1 MLRRTGGEEGSGD
14 CMAAVAGF
22 GTGGV
27 VGGRRRIVG
36 GGDLE
41 ILVGAFL
48 RLPAVLGFTFSFP
61 RFFSFLLFIFFRK
74 GPDSTILRGSCNL
87 HLH

>member
-27 VGGRRRIVG
+27 VGGRRQIAE
-36 GGDLE
+36 GDLE
-41 ILVGAFL
+41 ILVGAGAFVYLPFRSGWVLLFL
-48 RLPAVLGFTFSFP
+48 SLV
-61 RFFSFLLFIFFRK
+61 SFLLFIFFKK
-74 GPDSTILRGSCNL
+74 GPDSTIHFQASCNL
-87 HLH
+87 H

>member
-36 GGDLE
+36 GGGSGDS
-41 ILVGAFL
+41 GCG
-48 RLPAVLGFTFSFP
+48 RRKAVLGFTFSFP

-87 HLH
+87 HMH